1 MLASD
6 HAARI
11 VAHFGGTWHGD
22 HGFCRCPAHADG
34 TPSLSVR
41 LGRKAILF
49 HCFAGCPT
57 EEVLAAIRADN
68 LDAPR
73 DLDHVPAIGRDYR
86 ALALAVWRSSEPIA
100 RTLAARYLASR
111 AIDIALPP
119 ALRFVPSAQVGSGP
133 TKSHWPAMIASV
145 HDNGGFVSIQRTF
158 LDAVTGGKAPV
169 GKAKRALGKLGR
181 AAIRL
186 TSPAP
191 HLGLAE
197 GIEDALSVTALRD
210 VPCWAA
216 AGIER
221 YCWVEFPPIVRSVT
235 IFSQPGS
242 PAKAAIERARPNF
255 ARQDITLSVELPPGD
270 GDWNDYLQARR
281 DRA

>member
-11 VAHFGGTWHGD
+11 VLHFGGTWHGD
-22 HGFCRCPAHADG
+22 HGFCHCPAHADS

-49 HCFAGCPT
+49 HCFAGCPN
-57 EEVLAAIRADN
+57 EEILAAIRAEN

-73 DLDHVPAIGRDYR
+73 EMAYVPVRDRDYR
-86 ALALAVWRSSEPIA
+86 ALALDVWRSSEPIG
-100 RTLAARYLASR
+100 RTLADSYLSSR

-119 ALRFVPSAQVGSGP
+119 TLRFVPVAQLGTG
-133 TKSHWPAMIASV
+133 TAKSHWPAMVAAA
-145 HDNGGFVSIQRTF
+145 HDNAGFVSIQRTF
-158 LDAVTGGKAPV
+158 LDPSTAGKAPV

-186 TSPAP
+186 SAPAS
-191 HLGLAE
+191 HMGLAE
-197 GIEDALSVTALRD
+197 GIEDALSVTMLRS

-221 YCWVEFPPIVRSVT
+221 YCWIEFPPTVRAVT
-235 IFSQPGS
+235 IFSQPGL
-242 PAKAAIERARPNF
+242 PAEAAIDRARPNF
-255 ARQDITLSVELPPGD
+255 ARQGISLSVELPPGD

-281 DRA
+281 GGA

>member
-11 VAHFGGTWHGD
+11 VSHFGGTWHGD
-22 HGFCRCPAHADG
+22 HGFCHCPVHADG

-49 HCFAGCPT
+49 HCFAGCPN
-57 EEVLAAIRADN
+57 EEILAAIRAEN

-73 DLDHVPAIGRDYR
+73 EMAYVPVVRQDYR
-86 ALALAVWRSSEPIA
+86 ALALDVWRSSEPA
-100 RTLAARYLASR
+100 GRTLAARYLSSR

-119 ALRFVPSAQVGSGP
+119 ALRFVPVAQLGTG
-133 TKSHWPAMIASV
+133 TAKSQWPAMIAAA
-145 HDNGGFVSIQRTF
+145 HDNAGFVSIQRTF
-158 LDAVTGGKAPV
+158 LDPSTGGKAPV

-186 TSPAP
+186 SAPAS
-191 HLGLAE
+191 HMGLAE
-197 GIEDALSVTALRD
+197 GIEDALSVTILRN

-221 YCWVEFPPIVRSVT
+221 YCWIEFPPAVRSVT
-235 IFSQPGS
+235 IYSQPGL
-242 PAKAAIERARPNF
+242 AAEAAIDRARQNF
-255 ARQDITLSVELPPGD
+255 ARQDITLSVELPPGA
-270 GDWNDYLQARR
+270 GDWNDFLQARR
-281 DRA
+281 GSA

>member
-22 HGFCRCPAHADG
+22 HGFCHCPAHTDG

-49 HCFAGCPT
+49 HCFAGCPN
-57 EEVLAAIRADN
+57 EEVLAAIRAEN

-73 DLDHVPAIGRDYR
+73 ELAYVPGIGRDYR
-86 ALALAVWRSSEPIA
+86 ALALGVWRSSEPIT

-111 AIDIALPP
+111 AIDMALPP
-119 ALRFVPSAQVGSGP
+119 ALRFVPSAQLGSGAD
-133 TKSHWPAMIASV
+133 KSHWPAMIAAA
-145 HDNGGFVSIQRTF
+145 HDNAGFVSIQRTF
-158 LDAVTGGKAPV
+158 LDPVTGGKATV

-186 TSPAP
+186 TPPAP

-197 GIEDALSVTALRD
+197 GIEDALSVAMLRS

-235 IFSQPGS
+235 IFSQPGL
-242 PAKAAIERARPNF
+242 PAKVAIERARANF
-255 ARQDITLSVELPPGD
+255 VRQDIVLSVETPPGD

-281 DRA
+281 ARA